1 MVVRVKIDPEL
12 CIGTADCV
20 RLAPQ
25 AFKLDDARGVSVPQP
40 GVATTEV
47 EILEDAAFNCPT
59 HAITVEK
66 DR

>member
-1 MVVRVKIDPEL
+1 VGVRVKVDPEL

-25 AFKLDDARGVSVPQP
+25 AFKLDDARGVSVPQS
-40 GVATTEV
+40 GAAATDV
-47 EILEDAAFNCPT
+47 DVLEDAAFNCPT

-66 DR
+66 ER